1 MKRLIYILPLML
13 LCACSWPHRHKST
26 IVTSSLN
33 TMNGET
39 AQINEFVQ
47 HFFVDSV
54 FQREHVNSPLILHY
68 SAEQNVEDES
78 SQSQKS
84 VLIQKN
90 QYQVLAL
97 DKRSEIKFRES
108 GRDSSIVVVS
118 IPDTALEAELYFLL
132 INDQYFLQK
141 IIITGDTSPFL

>member
-54 FQREHVNSPLILHY
+54 FQREHVNFPLILHY

-78 SQSQKS
+78 SQSQKT

-141 IIITGDTSPFL
+141 IIITGDASPFL